1 MSTLLQASGQSVAK
15 IQLTPEEAKKQSAL
29 PVVFDLSSGWY
40 AFPPN
45 PEGIVKLAIHG
56 LGVIAPNSQGVS
68 VPRTVLTP
76 GAEGGFIPKEM
87 VDDLRAG

>member
-1 MSTLLQASGQSVAK
+1 VSTLLQASGQSVAK
-15 IQLTPEEAKKQSAL
+15 IQLTPEEAKKQSVL

-68 VPRTVLTP
+68 IPRTVLTP
-76 GAEGGFIPKEM
+76 GAEAGFIPKEM